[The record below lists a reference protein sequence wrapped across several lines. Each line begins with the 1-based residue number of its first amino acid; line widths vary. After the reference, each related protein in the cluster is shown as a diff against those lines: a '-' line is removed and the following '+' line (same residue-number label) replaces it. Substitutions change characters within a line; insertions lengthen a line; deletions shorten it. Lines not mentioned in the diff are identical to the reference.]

1 MTMDAARIT
10 QKPFETLVFVALA
23 AAYTPIRVLLAELKL
38 APREVPEWLMR
49 RVLLDF
55 DEGVAKLLQIEVRA
69 TEPGWAFLVIQGDPI
84 AIRMEFS
91 LFEDPRLD
99 FKDYMYAK
107 TRFEPA
113 PQSVQKILVKP
124 GLRLGG
130 GIDSTVITLPNEKD
144 LKPEEQQAVREFL
157 EAAQGGE
164 GGA

>member
-1 MTMDAARIT
+1 MDTVRIT
-10 QKPFETLVFVALA
+10 QTPFETLTFIALA
-23 AAYTPIRVLLAELKL
+23 VMYTPIRVLLAELGL

-55 DEGVAKLLQIEVRA
+55 DEGIAKLLQIEVRA

-84 AIRMEFS
+84 AIRMQFS

-107 TRFEPA
+107 TRFEPT

-130 GIDSTVITLPNEKD
+130 GVDSTVVALPNEKD
-144 LKPEEQQAVREFL
+144 LTPEERRAVREFM
-157 EAAQGGE
+157 ETARGGE

>member
-1 MTMDAARIT
+1 MDTVRIT
-10 QKPFETLVFVALA
+10 QTPFETLTFIALA
-23 AAYTPIRVLLAELKL
+23 VVYTPIRVLLAELGL

-55 DEGVAKLLQIEVRA
+55 DEGIAKLLQIEVRA

-84 AIRMEFS
+84 AIRIQFS

-99 FKDYMYAK
+99 FRDYMYAK

-130 GIDSTVITLPNEKD
+130 GIDDTVITLPNEKD
-144 LKPEEQQAVREFL
+144 LTPEEQQAVEEFL
-157 EAAQGGE
+157 VEAAQGGE